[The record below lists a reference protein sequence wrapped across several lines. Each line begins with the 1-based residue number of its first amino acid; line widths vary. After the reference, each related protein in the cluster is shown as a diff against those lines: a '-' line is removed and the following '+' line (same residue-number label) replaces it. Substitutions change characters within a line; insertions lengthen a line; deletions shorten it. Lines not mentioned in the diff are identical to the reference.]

1 MLFAICMGTSRF
13 LYGLYG
19 DKLSLP
25 KAMSGSAVL
34 CIVSYLIISL
44 SPVPALSLVG
54 CGICGFSVGIMWP
67 GTFSLAL
74 RKGGSPLAHRLLA
87 CSGGPSFVG
96 LISDSAGRGLHFGI
110 LCAIVFPAVLL
121 LGVLLSGVRKKDLP
135 ENAENPA

>member
-1 MLFAICMGTSRF
+1 MKRVKRLISLG
-13 LYGLYG
+13 
-19 DKLSLP
+19 LSLTF
-25 KAMSGSAVL
+25 
-34 CIVSYLIISL
+34 
-44 SPVPALSLVG
+44 ALSLVG

-67 GTFSLAL
+67 GTFSLAAASL
-74 RKGGSPLAHRLLA
+74 KGGGTVMFAFFALAGDLG